1 MNAPTQYKIVWSHN
15 HASGVLPLTF
25 PTRDEAEEAAREW
38 LQDMVNA
45 DDDPEDAAQDY
56 DWEVIPHEL
65 DPSPKGL

>member
-1 MNAPTQYKIVWSHN
+1 VNAPTQYKIVWSHS

-38 LQDMVNA
+38 LQDIIGA
-45 DDDPEDAAQDY
+45 DDAAQDY
-56 DWEVIPHEL
+56 AWEIIPHEL